1 MKQSKQLKKR
11 ISLLSIVSLSLLFIL
26 IAVSLYNNVTQARYR
41 QIDMLVSSLMDY
53 PSHEIVKLIQSEKS
67 QALQEL
73 VQDISMNEYVDTI
86 SVFDSKGV
94 LIASSDPAYMTKL
107 LEKKQYQQ
115 ATGIRVYLTPLI
127 FQQQQIGYIQ
137 LKFEYQKI
145 MKTFTIFQLDAT
157 KSILFLFI
165 ILLIF
170 GILIGVTIN
179 RVYHSFRASLGKK
192 AKAGVTSNSKK
203 N

>member
-11 ISLLSIVSLSLLFIL
+11 MSLLSIIGLLLLFIL
-26 IAVSLYNNVTQARYR
+26 IAVSLYNNVTRARYR
-41 QIDMLVSSLMDY
+41 QVDMLVSSLMDY
-53 PSHEIVKLIQSEKS
+53 PSHEIVRLMQNDKP
-67 QALQEL
+67 QALQVL

-86 SVFDSKGV
+86 SVFDEKGV
-94 LIASSDPAYMTKL
+94 LIVSSDPTYMTKL
-107 LEKKQYQQ
+107 FEAKQYQQ
-115 ATGIRVYLTPLI
+115 ASGIRVYLTPLL
-127 FQQQQIGYIQ
+127 FQQKQIGYIQ

-170 GILIGVTIN
+170 GILFGVTIN
-179 RVYHSFRASLGKK
+179 RVYHSFRAGFA
-192 AKAGVTSNSKK
+192 AKVKTGVKSNSKK